1 MRYERIVLI
10 IVALSFLAV
19 AFLACAPATLNIM
32 PDKTTLSPALIKK
45 PVTFTGSGFQPN
57 ETVTVE
63 LIIPEGMKIKG
74 LEEDEDRVGI
84 AFGTADDKGNFKAAM
99 PPTATLFWFF
109 QAGWDPVKGKPIFKE
124 AKPLPPG
131 KYHIE
136 ATGVYSEK
144 QAKGILELV
153 KPLKKK

>member
-1 MRYERIVLI
+1 MRYQRIALI
-10 IVALSFLAV
+10 IVAVSFLAV
-19 AFLACAPATLNIM
+19 AFLACAPATLNIV
-32 PDKTTLSPALIKK
+32 PDKTALSPALIRK
-45 PVTFTGSGFQPN
+45 PITFTGSGFQPN

-63 LIIPEGMKIKG
+63 LIIPKGMKMKG
-74 LEEDEDRVGI
+74 LGEDEDRVGI

-131 KYHIE
+131 KYQIE

-144 QAKGILELV
+144 LAKGVLELV
-153 KPLKKK
+153 KPPKKK